1 MSDFREAWSLERAL
15 VRGRLSRRDFIRRS
29 AALGLSAPTIAAVL
43 AACGASPTPT
53 SVPAAATTAP
63 TALGA
68 TAAPTRAAGGASPA
82 ATTGAAR
89 GASPAATSAA
99 TTAAPA
105 GGQPKPGGTTVW
117 AAESDPVSL
126 NPLTNSAFQS
136 TQGFEHSY
144 ESLTG
149 YDSKLNIVPALA
161 ERWET
166 PDDTTYIFHLRQGV
180 KWHDGT
186 DFTAEDVK
194 YTFDIVI
201 DPKGPAGWRANFD
214 AVSAIDIVDKYTVK
228 FTTKTPFPPLLGAFA
243 ILRSSAIIQ
252 KGAMERK
259 KLDTEV
265 VGTGPY
271 KLVEYV
277 PKSHIRLVKHKDYW
291 DKSLPYIDEVTFK
304 ILEDEDARIAGL
316 RGGSLDYALLSPEGQ
331 QRLQNEKSIVITSN
345 PRIYNYIISFNPRRK
360 PWFDPKVRQAVNLAI
375 DRQEISDKVFS
386 GGLTPGG
393 PIPPGFGNWP
403 IPNEELTSKW
413 YKQDVEQAK
422 QLLKEAGV
430 QQGQELDFVVTAFN
444 QYFPSLAVVVADQLK
459 KIGINVKIRQLET
472 GVFIKETSAEG
483 GFNFDMQPN
492 AFTPRHDPDGFVYRF
507 HSSQETALGYKNERL
522 DDLLIK
528 GRTTIDPAKRKE
540 YYDEVQRIL
549 LTDLPLV
556 WLGVDNVIEGVRTT
570 VKGYTQSPFT
580 RRDWGLKHAW
590 LEK

>member
-1 MSDFREAWSLERAL
+1 MPVRWRPRSTSTSRPTTSGRTRSGRRSPGTSASTGTKTSSGAGRSAIRRGTTSSRTAASPATPRWRRPRKAGGCWTRSASACRISPGSSARSSITPATAGRRGRPQCRRGRRCQEGAPGNRSAVRDVWGMYHHIPMAGRERGLLGRRGTGGTATRRECMSDFREAWSLERAL

-53 SVPAAATTAP
+53 SVPAAPTTAP
-63 TALGA
+63 TAVGA

-82 ATTGAAR
+82 ATAGAAR

-99 TTAAPA
+99 TT
-105 GGQPKPGGTTVW
+105 
-117 AAESDPVSL
+117 
-126 NPLTNSAFQS
+126 
-136 TQGFEHSY
+136 
-144 ESLTG
+144 
-149 YDSKLNIVPALA
+149 PALA

-243 ILRSSAIIQ
+243 ILRSSAIIP

-271 KLVEYV
+271 KLAEYV

-291 DKSLPYIDEVTFK
+291 DKYLPYIDEVTFK

-345 PRIYNYIISFNPRRK
+345 PRIYNYIVSFNPRRK

-413 YKQDVEQAK
+413 YKQDVERAK

-430 QQGQELDFVVTAFN
+430 QQGQELNFVVTAF
-444 QYFPSLAVVVADQLK
+444 
-459 KIGINVKIRQLET
+459 R
-472 GVFIKETSAEG
+472 
-483 GFNFDMQPN
+483 
-492 AFTPRHDPDGFVYRF
+492 
-507 HSSQETALGYKNERL
+507 
-522 DDLLIK
+522 
-528 GRTTIDPAKRKE
+528 
-540 YYDEVQRIL
+540 
-549 LTDLPLV
+549 
-556 WLGVDNVIEGVRTT
+556 
-570 VKGYTQSPFT
+570 
-580 RRDWGLKHAW
+580 
-590 LEK
+590 